1 MKFQLQLGP
10 RPLNLAAE
18 DFRLLQYVQVALY
31 ILNWYF
37 RGHNT
42 AETALMLAC
51 RRIYKLEVW

>member
-31 ILNWYF
+31 ILVLQRPQYS
-37 RGHNT
+37 GDGIDVS
-42 AETALMLAC
+42 L
-51 RRIYKLEVW
+51 